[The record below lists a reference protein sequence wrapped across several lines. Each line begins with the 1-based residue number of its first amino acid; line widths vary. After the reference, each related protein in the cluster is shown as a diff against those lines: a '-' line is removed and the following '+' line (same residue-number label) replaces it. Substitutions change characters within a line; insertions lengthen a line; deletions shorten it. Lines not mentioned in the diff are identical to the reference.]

1 MPAFN
6 EADGSHL
13 VDLPTL
19 TTFEGRLE
27 PDGDYDGFDFD
38 GLSLSG
44 QRAHRAR
51 LTQSRIHDCDMDEVD
66 LRDALIAE
74 CVFELVHAGA
84 LNMAG
89 TSWRDVHIQQV
100 RIGSLQVI
108 DSVLTCVTARNTRLD
123 LVNLRAAEL
132 TDVRFEQC
140 VITDLDLGSAVARRV
155 SFVGCRIDHVAC
167 FQADLEHVDFSRS
180 EVGEFTDVGHLGGVV
195 INTLQLAALAPAMAS
210 HLGLSV
216 HDDISPADGGVARED
231 LHRRAVAERS
241 GWS

>member
-1 MPAFN
+1 MPAFK

-27 PDGDYDGFDFD
+27 PDGDYDGLDFD

-51 LTQSRIHDCDMDEVD
+51 LTQSRIHDCDLDEVD

-74 CVFELVHAGA
+74 CIFELVHAGA
-84 LNMAG
+84 LNAAG
-89 TSWRDVHIQQV
+89 ASWRDVHIQQV
-100 RIGSLQVI
+100 RIGSLQAF
-108 DSVLTCVTARNTRLD
+108 DSVLTRVTARNTRLD

-155 SFVGCRIDHVAC
+155 SFVGCRIDHVGC

-180 EVGEFTDVGHLGGVV
+180 EVGEFTDVGHLGGAV
-195 INTLQLAALAPAMAS
+195 INTVQLAALAPALAS

-216 HDDISPADGGVARED
+216 RDDDI
-231 LHRRAVAERS
+231 
-241 GWS
+241 